1 MSDTSELKSEH
12 GLSIWVEAD
21 DRRILFDTGQ
31 SDILIHNTKRLGIDL
46 ASADTCAYLHDR
58 NVNRI
63 VPCHC
68 TGEKAV
74 EYLRS
79 RFNDRV
85 QIGRVGSNVILG

>member
-46 ASADTCAYLHDR
+46 ASATPVHIYMIAM
-58 NVNRI
+58 
-63 VPCHC
+63 
-68 TGEKAV
+68 
-74 EYLRS
+74 
-79 RFNDRV
+79 
-85 QIGRVGSNVILG
+85 